1 MATSFLA
8 KLLARVTLQK
18 SNFLMSRIRT
28 TSRMQNSWNKCVEEV
43 VPAFSMHI
51 FESQASRD
59 NGRRANIYI
68 YIYIYRYGTQSSVH
82 RIFYPL
88 SLLFEA
94 FIRTRLACNHVK
106 YTRRKQE
113 YEAPA
118 FSTLI
123 ISNFTLQSLL
133 RAYQYFIQRGGTRR
147 ANLRSSYGGNFNR
160 TTEVLSR
167 NQ

>member
-1 MATSFLA
+1 MAKSFFA
-8 KLLARVTLQK
+8 GVTLQK

-28 TSRMQNSWNKCVEEV
+28 TTRMQNSWDKCVGEGVLE
-43 VPAFSMHI
+43 FSMYI
-51 FESQASRD
+51 FEFHASRD
-59 NGRRANIYI
+59 NGRRANTYI
-68 YIYIYRYGTQSSVH
+68 DTEREASVH

-113 YEAPA
+113 YEAAA

-123 ISNFTLQSLL
+123 ISNFALQSLL
-133 RAYQYFIQRGGTRR
+133 KAYQYFIRQGVTMQRT
-147 ANLRSSYGGNFNR
+147 YGNFNR
-160 TTEVLSR
+160 TKEVLSR
-167 NQ
+167 CQ